1 MYDFCGDRLMKET
14 DGWYPGDTMAKV
26 KAVMRAKLLALRQGR
41 IPSDDEV
48 RHLMN
53 VTTVSAPESSSVRPE
68 EDEDEDEVSED
79 EEDEEEGEGEEENGN
94 SNSGELN
101 QKVDA
106 FMANIIRQPS
116 EFQSMSPGMLI

>member
-1 MYDFCGDRLMKET
+1 MYDFCGGPLMKET
-14 DGWYPGDTMAKV
+14 DGWYPADTMAKV

-53 VTTVSAPESSSVRPE
+53 VTTVSAPESSSVQPE

-101 QKVDA
+101 QNVDA
-106 FMANIIRQPS
+106 FMANIIRQPL